1 MAFKVCQACG
11 AFSARH
17 EVIDGD
23 PGWAVA
29 LCPACGA
36 GAPFRRLPLFVMTG
50 PSGAGKTTTCRLLL
64 HSFQECVV
72 LESDILY
79 GSLEMSGDD
88 GLRRYWDAWL
98 RVVMNVHQAA
108 RPVLLCGTLV
118 PSLLESLPSQAYL
131 GGTRYAALTCED
143 VELERRLRARL
154 RRRLHRRACAVQPMV
169 PLEGRSRSTADL
181 ADRHHPG
188 LGRGVRRSNPS
199 MGSRPTVRGSS
210 DARPVRTRRRP
221 ERSHR

>member
-1 MAFKVCQACG
+1 MAFTVCQACG

-17 EVIDGD
+17 QVVDGD

-50 PSGAGKTTTCRLLL
+50 PSGAGKSTTCRLLM
-64 HSFQECVV
+64 HSFPECVV

-98 RVVMNVHQAA
+98 RLVMNVHQAA

-131 GGTRYAALTCED
+131 GGTHYAALTCED
-143 VELERRLRARL
+143 VDLERRLRARPAW
-154 RRRLHRRACAVQPMV
+154 RGCDDAFIAEHVRFNQWF
-169 PLEGRSRSTADL
+169 RSTADPDQPPISL
-181 ADRHHPG
+181 IDTTGASVEESADE
-188 LGRGVRRSNPS
+188 VRRW
-199 MGSRPTVRGSS
+199 VR
-210 DARPVRTRRRP
+210 ARL
-221 ERSHR
+221 

>member
-17 EVIDGD
+17 QVVDGD

-36 GAPFRRLPLFVMTG
+36 GSPFRRLPLFVMTG
-50 PSGAGKTTTCRLLL
+50 SSGAGKTTMCRLLL
-64 HSFQECVV
+64 HSFPECVV

-79 GSLEMSGDD
+79 GSLAMSGDD

-98 RVVMNVHQAA
+98 RVVINVHQAA
-108 RPVLLCGTLV
+108 RPVLLCGTVV

-131 GGTRYAALTCED
+131 AGTHYAALTCD
-143 VELERRLRARL
+143 DAELERRLRALPAWRGCDDAFIAEHV
-154 RRRLHRRACAVQPMV
+154 RFNQRFRSKADPGQP
-169 PLEGRSRSTADL
+169 PISLIDTAQASVEES
-181 ADRHHPG
+181 ADE
-188 LGRGVRRSNPS
+188 VRRW
-199 MGSRPTVRGSS
+199 VR
-210 DARPVRTRRRP
+210 ARL
-221 ERSHR
+221 